1 MICQLGE
8 ILKAYGHFQEAALH
22 LRHVL
27 ELRPNHEPAL
37 AILKE
42 MEATPDSTVHVYTLL
57 IIGGNP
63 STKLSQMYLM
73 NCNPSFSVFLVLA
86 VLGWILSTLDASL
99 TEAGAEQQGGAG
111 QGARNINFKIPRN
124 GLKHRKPNM

>member
-1 MICQLGE
+1 MFQLGE

-42 MEATPDSTVHVYTLL
+42 MEASPDSTVHVYTLL
-57 IIGGNP
+57 IIGKEG
-63 STKLSQMYLM
+63 SQNMKGKIGD
-73 NCNPSFSVFLVLA
+73 FLF
-86 VLGWILSTLDASL
+86 
-99 TEAGAEQQGGAG
+99 E
-111 QGARNINFKIPRN
+111 K
-124 GLKHRKPNM
+124 

>member
-1 MICQLGE
+1 MFQLGE

-57 IIGGNP
+57 IIGQYRPCWTVNNE
-63 STKLSQMYLM
+63 LL
-73 NCNPSFSVFLVLA
+73 SVFLVLA

-99 TEAGAEQQGGAG
+99 GEG
-111 QGARNINFKIPRN
+111 QGEVQAGSGSARNIHFKISRN
-124 GLKHRKPNM
+124 GLKHRKPNT

>member
-1 MICQLGE
+1 MCNTILVQLGE

-42 MEATPDSTVHVYTLL
+42 MEAAPDSTVHVYTLL
-57 IIGGNP
+57 IIGRSCPFGG
-63 STKLSQMYLM
+63 
-73 NCNPSFSVFLVLA
+73 CGWGISVFPAENTCIDDLSNLVLTHRKG
-86 VLGWILSTLDASL
+86 VLGIW
-99 TEAGAEQQGGAG
+99 
-111 QGARNINFKIPRN
+111 
-124 GLKHRKPNM
+124 

>member
-1 MICQLGE
+1 MLGNNTFRFVGDFKREKIFYVWFQLGE

-42 MEATPDSTVHVYTLL
+42 MEASPDSTVHVYTLL
-57 IIGGNP
+57 IIGKKG
-63 STKLSQMYLM
+63 SQSLEEKMR
-73 NCNPSFSVFLVLA
+73 NFQFLNV
-86 VLGWILSTLDASL
+86 
-99 TEAGAEQQGGAG
+99 
-111 QGARNINFKIPRN
+111 
-124 GLKHRKPNM
+124 

>member
-1 MICQLGE
+1 MKLENQYKFVPFVKFRT
-8 ILKAYGHFQEAALH
+8 LKAYGHFQEAALH

-57 IIGGNP
+57 IIGIN
-63 STKLSQMYLM
+63 LSDTIHNM
-73 NCNPSFSVFLVLA
+73 NLC
-86 VLGWILSTLDASL
+86 
-99 TEAGAEQQGGAG
+99 
-111 QGARNINFKIPRN
+111 
-124 GLKHRKPNM
+124 

>member
-1 MICQLGE
+1 MFQLGE

-42 MEATPDSTVHVYTLL
+42 MEASPDSTVHVYTLL
-57 IIGGNP
+57 IIGIENLGQA
-63 STKLSQMYLM
+63 TLRDR
-73 NCNPSFSVFLVLA
+73 FLR
-86 VLGWILSTLDASL
+86 LSTQSRADC
-99 TEAGAEQQGGAG
+99 
-111 QGARNINFKIPRN
+111 R
-124 GLKHRKPNM
+124 GLS

>member
-1 MICQLGE
+1 MKFDIADPHSPIIDYGKFVIFLNASLKVDMREQITLRYSQLGE

-37 AILKE
+37 EILKE

-57 IIGGNP
+57 IIGELN
-63 STKLSQMYLM
+63 
-73 NCNPSFSVFLVLA
+73 
-86 VLGWILSTLDASL
+86 
-99 TEAGAEQQGGAG
+99 
-111 QGARNINFKIPRN
+111 R
-124 GLKHRKPNM
+124 

>member
-57 IIGGNP
+57 IIGGN
-63 STKLSQMYLM
+63 SCTKQSQVYLI
-73 NCNPSFSVFLVLA
+73 NSISPFAVFLVLA

>member
-63 STKLSQMYLM
+63 RTKQSQVYLI
-73 NCNPSFSVFLVLA
+73 NSIPSLSVFLVLA

>member
-1 MICQLGE
+1 MQLGE

-42 MEATPDSTVHVYTLL
+42 MEAAPDSTVHVYTLL
-57 IIGGNP
+57 IIGTEFKKSCILFKQGCIFDIEDQYELN
-63 STKLSQMYLM
+63 SYAGLGCFFRLSQYQL
-73 NCNPSFSVFLVLA
+73 LVQ
-86 VLGWILSTLDASL
+86 SL
-99 TEAGAEQQGGAG
+99 
-111 QGARNINFKIPRN
+111 
-124 GLKHRKPNM
+124 

>member
-1 MICQLGE
+1 MSLVIQFQLGE

-57 IIGGNP
+57 IIGISINLHN
-63 STKLSQMYLM
+63 SQYECMLSYFETAM
-73 NCNPSFSVFLVLA
+73 
-86 VLGWILSTLDASL
+86 
-99 TEAGAEQQGGAG
+99 
-111 QGARNINFKIPRN
+111 
-124 GLKHRKPNM
+124 

>member
-1 MICQLGE
+1 MFQLGE

-42 MEATPDSTVHVYTLL
+42 MEASPDSTVHVYTLL
-57 IIGGNP
+57 IIG
-63 STKLSQMYLM
+63 K
-73 NCNPSFSVFLVLA
+73 
-86 VLGWILSTLDASL
+86 
-99 TEAGAEQQGGAG
+99 GGFHVMVITVTV
-111 QGARNINFKIPRN
+111 R
-124 GLKHRKPNM
+124 LL

>member
-1 MICQLGE
+1 M
-8 ILKAYGHFQEAALH
+8 KAYGHFQEAALH

-57 IIGGNP
+57 IIG
-63 STKLSQMYLM
+63 
-73 NCNPSFSVFLVLA
+73 
-86 VLGWILSTLDASL
+86 
-99 TEAGAEQQGGAG
+99 QQS
-111 QGARNINFKIPRN
+111 ISWT
-124 GLKHRKPNM
+124 

>member
-63 STKLSQMYLM
+63 RTKQSQVYLI
-73 NCNPSFSVFLVLA
+73 NSISPFAVFLVLA

>member
-1 MICQLGE
+1 MSLVKLFQLGE

-57 IIGGNP
+57 IIG
-63 STKLSQMYLM
+63 
-73 NCNPSFSVFLVLA
+73 
-86 VLGWILSTLDASL
+86 I
-99 TEAGAEQQGGAG
+99 
-111 QGARNINFKIPRN
+111 NINFIQFTT
-124 GLKHRKPNM
+124 

>member
-1 MICQLGE
+1 MAATRFPFHKLTNGKGQLNPCTNHRPPQLGE

-37 AILKE
+37 AILKD

-57 IIGGNP
+57 IIGI
-63 STKLSQMYLM
+63 ST
-73 NCNPSFSVFLVLA
+73 F
-86 VLGWILSTLDASL
+86 
-99 TEAGAEQQGGAG
+99 
-111 QGARNINFKIPRN
+111 
-124 GLKHRKPNM
+124 

>member
-1 MICQLGE
+1 MLGNNIFRFVGDLKKKSNLYLYICYVPFQLGE

-42 MEATPDSTVHVYTLL
+42 MEASPDSTVHVYTLL
-57 IIGGNP
+57 IIGIEN
-63 STKLSQMYLM
+63 L
-73 NCNPSFSVFLVLA
+73 
-86 VLGWILSTLDASL
+86 
-99 TEAGAEQQGGAG
+99 
-111 QGARNINFKIPRN
+111 
-124 GLKHRKPNM
+124 

>member
-57 IIGGNP
+57 IIGGKP
-63 STKLSQMYLM
+63 RTKQSQVYLI
-73 NCNPSFSVFLVLA
+73 NCISPFAVFLVLA

>member
-1 MICQLGE
+1 MICDDDMFQLGE

-42 MEATPDSTVHVYTLL
+42 MEASPDSTVHVYTLL
-57 IIGGNP
+57 IIGKQNRDLNQNILCLELFP
-63 STKLSQMYLM
+63 HSETDNCVKLDL
-73 NCNPSFSVFLVLA
+73 
-86 VLGWILSTLDASL
+86 
-99 TEAGAEQQGGAG
+99 
-111 QGARNINFKIPRN
+111 
-124 GLKHRKPNM
+124 